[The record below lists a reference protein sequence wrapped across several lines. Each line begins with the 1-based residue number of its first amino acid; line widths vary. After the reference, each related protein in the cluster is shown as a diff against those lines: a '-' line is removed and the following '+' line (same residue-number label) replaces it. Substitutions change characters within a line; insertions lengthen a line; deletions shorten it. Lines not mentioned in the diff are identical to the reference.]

1 MDKNQGVAGVYV
13 VGASPSLSCS
23 CDHRRGGGGGGGS
36 ASASVVA
43 GVFTVLLW

>member
-23 CDHRRGGGGGGGS
+23 CDHRRGGGGGS

>member
-23 CDHRRGGGGGGGS
+23 CDHRRGGGGGGS

>member
-23 CDHRRGGGGGGGS
+23 CDHRGGGGGGGGG
-36 ASASVVA
+36 VA